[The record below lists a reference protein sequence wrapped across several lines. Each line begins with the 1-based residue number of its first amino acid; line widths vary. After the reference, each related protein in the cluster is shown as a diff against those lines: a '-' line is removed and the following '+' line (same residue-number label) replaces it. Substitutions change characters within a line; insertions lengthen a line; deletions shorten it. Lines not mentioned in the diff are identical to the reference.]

1 VALKSDLGEADFLLS
16 DQAGKVALEPMQVLE
31 RPDDG
36 REARRID
43 AG

>member
-1 VALKSDLGEADFLLS
+1 MWEAGFLLS
-16 DQAGKVALEPMQVLE
+16 DQAGKVALEPMWVLE

-36 REARRID
+36 LEARRNG